1 MSYVNDAAQAVIKVR
16 EVSPLV
22 HCITNYVTVN
32 DCANAVL
39 AIGAS
44 PIMADDI
51 DEVEDI
57 TSIASALVINIG
69 TLNRR
74 TIDSAIC
81 AGKKANELDIPVVFD
96 PVGAGAS
103 GLRNETTK
111 KILEEIKVSV
121 IRGNLSELSFI
132 AGLSSSTKGVDS
144 SDADLDKDPVAV
156 ASAVANLYGCTA
168 ALTGKDD
175 VITDGSRCVKLSNGT
190 AMLSSVTGS
199 GCLTSALLGAY
210 IGAVGDGFIASC
222 GAILTTSIAGE
233 QAYERA
239 ASLGTGSFH
248 MALID
253 YISLMNEETMLK
265 YAKAEV
271 IK

>member
-1 MSYVNDAAQAVIKVR
+1 MSYINDIAQSVTKVR

-74 TIDSAIC
+74 TIESAIW
-81 AGKKANELDIPVVFD
+81 AGKKANAMNIPVVFD

-103 GLRNETTK
+103 TLRNETTK
-111 KILEEIKVSV
+111 KMLNEIKVSV
-121 IRGNLSELSFI
+121 IRGNLSEISFI
-132 AGLSSSTKGVDS
+132 AGLSVSTKGVDS

-156 ASAVANLYGCTA
+156 ADSVAKLYGCTVA
-168 ALTGKDD
+168 ITGKDD
-175 VITDGSRCVKLSNGT
+175 IVSDGTRCVKLSNGVS
-190 AMLSSVTGS
+190 MLSKVTGS
-199 GCLTSALLGAY
+199 GCLTSALLGAF
-210 IGAVGDGFIASC
+210 IGAAGDGFIASC

-239 ASLGTGSFH
+239 AAMGTGSFH

-253 YISLMNEETMLK
+253 YISLMDENTMLK
-265 YAKAEV
+265 YAKTEV